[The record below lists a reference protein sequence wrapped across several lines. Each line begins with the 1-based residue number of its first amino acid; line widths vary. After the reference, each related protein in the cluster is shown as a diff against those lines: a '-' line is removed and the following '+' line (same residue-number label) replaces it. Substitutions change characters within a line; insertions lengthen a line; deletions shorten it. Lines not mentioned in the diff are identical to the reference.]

1 METDTETDTPTDMQT
16 DTQTDTEI
24 DTDIDRDTDIELEY
38 FCFPYVA
45 IALYGLPV
53 THHGASSNKFQLRYK
68 LVAQLPNENYDML
81 IFKKSIPPLGLLS
94 KRCVSGIG
102 NIIVGLKKGRYQRY
116 VQQLEINSSYP

>member
-1 METDTETDTPTDMQT
+1 METDMETDTETDTST
-16 DTQTDTEI
+16 DTQTDAEI

-38 FCFPYVA
+38 FCFQYVAIVA

-53 THHGASSNKFQLRYK
+53 THHGASSNKFQQRYK
-68 LVAQLPNENYDML
+68 LVVQLPNENYDML

-102 NIIVGLKKGRYQRY
+102 NIIMGLKKGRYQRY
-116 VQQLEINSSYP
+116 VQ